1 MSSGFATLAG
11 LGNTGIYVAEAPR
24 ENASPFQTSFFFI
37 CKFEIAK
44 LVMDI
49 Y

>member
-24 ENASPFQTSFFFI
+24 ENAAPFQTSFFFI